1 MAATQHPREEPL
13 PDLASPASEARG
25 GPDDD
30 GPDDDRARE
39 ARGAGPFADLASPE
53 EERRVAQGALDARR
67 SRDFAAGFFLTTL
80 GVLTSVGI
88 AAGWLAPQG
97 GVVHPLNAPHV
108 WLPYVA
114 GLWFLHRSSR
124 HEESQQR
131 LEDRWRSDRRD
142 QDRLAYF
149 ADCTDKELVARVIVA
164 LARANDAHAPAGPA
178 AGRAVDD
185 ITSRR

>member
-13 PDLASPASEARG
+13 PDLASEGDACGRPH
-25 GPDDD
+25 
-30 GPDDDRARE
+30 DDRART
-39 ARGAGPFADLASPE
+39 ARGAGPAASPFAGLAAPE
-53 EERRVAQGALDARR
+53 DERRMAQGALDARR
-67 SRDFAAGFFLTTL
+67 SRDFAAGFFLVTL

-88 AAGWLAPQG
+88 AAGWLAPHG
-97 GVVHPLNAPHV
+97 GVVHPFNAPHV

-114 GLWFLHRSSR
+114 GLWFLHRSSH

-149 ADCTDKELVARVIVA
+149 ADCPDKELVARVIVA

-185 ITSRR
+185 ITFRR